1 MFDAY
6 TQMTRRQQEDLANV
20 CRRHD
25 REKWVDILAGI
36 VHINIR
42 AREER
47 PLIGTTV
54 LNADISGWDVHPT
67 YNEMRVRLSYPIF
80 SYRC

>member
-6 TQMTRRQQEDLANV
+6 TQMTCRQQEDLANA
-20 CRRHD
+20 CRNRD
-25 REKWVDILAGI
+25 REKWMNVLAGI

-47 PLIGTTV
+47 PLIGTIV
-54 LNADISGWDVHPT
+54 LNADISGWDVYPT
-67 YNEMRVRLSYPIF
+67 YNEMRVRLSPTF
-80 SYRC
+80 AYRY